1 MPNTT
6 NIPAPRVPFIDPR
19 TGLMSREW
27 YRFFFNQFT
36 LLAEPG
42 GTQHNSLGGLQG
54 GTTGQYYHLT
64 QDEYVGTGSGVF
76 VRSDSPAFTGLVSFN
91 GPLTLAGTLSGA
103 NAVFTGSLGADSGTF
118 TSGISTTIGTFTGPI
133 NGTSAYFTSDLTVDG
148 MLLVGGTSDFS
159 SIVTLSAGAQGTDIV
174 LDTGSIASYS
184 FSGDDLTS
192 TGATGGAG
200 QMNFYTLN
208 TDIPASV
215 LAMNIDNQQRLNF
228 PAVSLIGGPP
238 GLINPTNFYQEG
250 RSFLDNISPPSTT
263 NTYAVSNVFAP
274 ATISA
279 DNTGVVYTYGI
290 TMYIGGPLQ
299 EGTNVTIDEE
309 LALVVNTGNSA
320 FSGTLFVGGGSG
332 SVATS
337 NAQGVFCS
345 QGVLGYGKD
354 AFTNSPGGA
363 VTQLTSKSTGVT
375 LNKGCGAITMNAA
388 ALAAGASVEFVLT
401 NSFIAAFDT
410 VICNMGP
417 GGTASTYLVQCQAV
431 AAGSCRFRVTNYSGT
446 SRSEACVVNFAI
458 IKATNA

>member
-1 MPNTT
+1 L
-6 NIPAPRVPFIDPR
+6 I
-19 TGLMSREW
+19 TGA
-27 YRFFFNQFT
+27 T
-36 LLAEPG
+36 L
-42 GTQHNSLGGLQG
+42 
-54 GTTGQYYHLT
+54 
-64 QDEYVGTGSGVF
+64 
-76 VRSDSPAFTGLVSFN
+76 
-91 GPLTLAGTLSGA
+91 TLSGLA
-103 NAVFTGSLGADSGTF
+103 TF
-118 TSGISTTIGTFTGPI
+118 
-133 NGTSAYFTSDLTVDG
+133 N
-148 MLLVGGTSDFS
+148 
-159 SIVTLSAGAQGTDIV
+159 AGATGTDA
-174 LDTGSIASYS
+174 DFTTGTLGNFS

-192 TGATGGAG
+192 SPLSGGSG

-208 TDIPASV
+208 LDIPATV

-274 ATISA
+274 ANISA

-290 TMYIGGPLQ
+290 TVYIGGALQ
-299 EGTNVTIDEE
+299 ENTNVTIDEE
-309 LALVVNTGNSA
+309 LALVINSGNSV
-320 FSGTLFVGGGSG
+320 FSNTLFVGAGAG

-337 NAQGVFCS
+337 DAQGVFCS

-363 VTQLTSKSTGVT
+363 FTQTGSKSNGVT
-375 LNKGCGAITMNAA
+375 LNKGCGVITMNNA
-388 ALAAGASVEFVLT
+388 ALNAGTSVEFVLT
-401 NSFIAAFDT
+401 NSFIAATDT
-410 VICNMGP
+410 VVCNMGP

-446 SRSEACVVNFAI
+446 NRSEACVVNFSI

>member
-1 MPNTT
+1 MPSPPNTT
-6 NIPAPRVPFIDPR
+6 TIPAPRVPFIDPR

-27 YRFFFNQFT
+27 YRFFLNQYT
-36 LLAEPG
+36 ILSTTAINHDGLL
-42 GTQHNSLGGLQG
+42 GLQG
-54 GTTGQYYHLT
+54 GATGQYYHLT
-64 QDEYVGTGSGVF
+64 QAEYTGTGSGVF
-76 VRSDSPAFTGLVSFN
+76 VRADSPVLFGSTTIS
-91 GPLTLAGTLSGA
+91 GPLTLGSTLSGVDA
-103 NAVFTGSLGADSGTF
+103 SFTGSLSADSGTF
-118 TSGISTTIGTFTGPI
+118 TDAINGTYGTFTADVDIGGTLTVT
-133 NGTSAYFTSDLTVDG
+133 GTSQFTGAVLFD
-148 MLLVGGTSDFS
+148 
-159 SIVTLSAGAQGTDIV
+159 SATGTDIV
-174 LDTGSIASYS
+174 CDTGSIASYS

-208 TDIPASV
+208 LDIPATV

-228 PAVSLIGGPP
+228 PAVSLVGGPP

-263 NTYAVSNVFAP
+263 NTYAASNVFAP

-309 LALVVNTGNSA
+309 LALVVNSGNTV
-320 FSGTLFVGGGSG
+320 FSNTLFVGAGSG
-332 SVATS
+332 SAATS
-337 NAQGVFCS
+337 DAQGVFCS

>member
-1 MPNTT
+1 MPSPPNTT

-27 YRFFFNQFT
+27 YRFFLNQFT
-36 LLAEPG
+36 VVSTASFD
-42 GTQHNSLGGLQG
+42 HDSLTGLQG
-54 GTTGQYYHLT
+54 GSTGQYYHLT
-64 QDEYVGTGSGVF
+64 QDEYVGTGTGVF
-76 VRSDSPAFTGLVSFN
+76 VRTNSPSIS
-91 GPLTLAGTLSGA
+91 GPLNVSGPIEA
-103 NAVFTGSLGADSGTF
+103 TA
-118 TSGISTTIGTFTGPI
+118 GTFTGPI
-133 NGTSAYFTSDLTVDG
+133 DATDGTFVGNVDIGGTLAVTGTSQFIGPALFD
-148 MLLVGGTSDFS
+148 
-159 SIVTLSAGAQGTDIV
+159 SATGTDIV
-174 LDTGSIASYS
+174 TDTGSIGNYS

-192 TGATGGAG
+192 SPTTGGSG

-208 TDIPASV
+208 IDIPATV

-228 PAVSLIGGPP
+228 PAVSLVGGPP

-274 ATISA
+274 ATLAA

-290 TMYIGGPLQ
+290 TMYIGGALQ

-309 LALVVNTGNSA
+309 LALVVNSGNSVFA
-320 FSGTLFVGGGSG
+320 NVLFVGSGSG

-337 NAQGVFCS
+337 DAQGVFCS
-345 QGVLGYGKD
+345 QGVLGYGPD
-354 AFTNSPGGA
+354 PFAFSPGGA
-363 VTQLTSKSTGVT
+363 VTQLTSKSQGVT
-375 LNKGCGAITMNAA
+375 LNKGCGVITMNAA
-388 ALAAGASVEFVLT
+388 ALAGGASVEFVLT
-401 NSFIAAFDT
+401 NSFITATDT
-410 VICNMGP
+410 VLCNMGP

-446 SRSEACVVNFAI
+446 SRSEACVVNFSI

>member
-6 NIPAPRVPFIDPR
+6 NIPAPRVPFIDQR

-36 LLAEPG
+36 LLTEAS

-76 VRSDSPAFTGLVSFN
+76 VRSDSPVFTGPISFS
-91 GPLTLAGTLSGA
+91 GPLTLTGTLSGA

-118 TSGISTTIGTFTGPI
+118 TSAVSAGSGVFAGPISATTGTFTGGVT
-133 NGTSAYFTSDLTVDG
+133 GTTL
-148 MLLVGGTSDFS
+148 
-159 SIVTLSAGAQGTDIV
+159 TLSGLATFNA
-174 LDTGSIASYS
+174 
-184 FSGDDLTS
+184 
-192 TGATGGAG
+192 GATGTDADFTTGTLGNFSFSADDITSSPLTGGSG

-208 TDIPASV
+208 LDIPATV

-250 RSFLDNISPPSTT
+250 RSFLDNISPPATT
-263 NTYAVSNVFAP
+263 NTYAVSNVFSP
-274 ATISA
+274 ANIAA
-279 DNTGVVYTYGI
+279 DNTGITYTYGI
-290 TMYIGGPLQ
+290 TVYIGGPLQ

-309 LALVVNTGNSA
+309 LALVVNSGNSV
-320 FSGTLFVGGGSG
+320 FSSTLFVGSGSG

-337 NAQGVFCS
+337 DAQGVFCS
-345 QGVLGYGKD
+345 QGVLGYGPD
-354 AFTNSPGGA
+354 PFAFSPGGA
-363 VTQLTSKSTGVT
+363 VTQLTSKSQGVT

-458 IKATNA
+458 IKAVNA

>member
-6 NIPAPRVPFIDPR
+6 NIPAPRVPFIDQR

-36 LLAEPG
+36 LLAEPS

-54 GTTGQYYHLT
+54 GTTNQYYHLK
-64 QDEYVGTGSGVF
+64 QDEYVGIGSGVF
-76 VRSDSPAFTGLVSFN
+76 VRSDSPAFTGLVSFS
-91 GPLTLAGTLSGA
+91 GPLTLTGTLSGA
-103 NAVFTGSLGADSGTF
+103 SAVFTGSLGADSGTF
-118 TSGISTTIGTFTGPI
+118 AGPIDATYGTFTADVDIGGTLTVT
-133 NGTSAYFTSDLTVDG
+133 GTSQFTGAVLFD
-148 MLLVGGTSDFS
+148 
-159 SIVTLSAGAQGTDIV
+159 SATGTDIV
-174 LDTGSIASYS
+174 CDTGSLAGYS
-184 FSGDDLTS
+184 FSGDDMTS
-192 TGATGGAG
+192 TGSTGGFG

-228 PAVSLIGGPP
+228 PAVSLVGGPP

-274 ATISA
+274 ANISA
-279 DNTGVVYTYGI
+279 DNTGVVYTYGV
-290 TMYIGGPLQ
+290 TMYIGGALQ

-309 LALVVNTGNSA
+309 LALVVNSGNTV

-354 AFTNSPGGA
+354 AFSNSPGGA
-363 VTQLTSKSTGVT
+363 FTQLTSKSTGVT

>member
-1 MPNTT
+1 
-6 NIPAPRVPFIDPR
+6 
-19 TGLMSREW
+19 
-27 YRFFFNQFT
+27 
-36 LLAEPG
+36 
-42 GTQHNSLGGLQG
+42 LQG
-54 GTTGQYYHLT
+54 GTTNQYYHLT

-76 VRSDSPAFTGLVSFN
+76 VRSDSPAFTGLVSFS

-103 NAVFTGSLGADSGTF
+103 SAVFTGSLGADSGTF
-118 TSGISTTIGTFTGPI
+118 AGPIDAAYGTFTADVDIGGTLTVT
-133 NGTSAYFTSDLTVDG
+133 GTSQFTGAVLFD
-148 MLLVGGTSDFS
+148 
-159 SIVTLSAGAQGTDIV
+159 SATGTDIV
-174 LDTGSIASYS
+174 CDTGSIASYS

-192 TGATGGAG
+192 TGATGGSG

-208 TDIPASV
+208 LDIPATV

-238 GLINPTNFYQEG
+238 GLTNPTNFYQEG

-274 ATISA
+274 ANIAA

-290 TMYIGGPLQ
+290 AVYIGGALQ
-299 EGTNVTIDEE
+299 EGTNVTIEEE
-309 LALVVNTGNSA
+309 LALVINSGNSV
-320 FSGTLFVGGGSG
+320 FSNTLFVGGGSG

-337 NAQGVFCS
+337 DAQGVFCS

-354 AFTNSPGGA
+354 AFTFSPGGA

>member
-1 MPNTT
+1 MPSPPNTT
-6 NIPAPRVPFIDPR
+6 TIPAPRVPFTDPR

-27 YRFFFNQFT
+27 YRFFLNQYT
-36 LLAEPG
+36 ILSTTAINHDGLL
-42 GTQHNSLGGLQG
+42 GLQG
-54 GTTGQYYHLT
+54 GATGQYYHLT
-64 QDEYVGTGSGVF
+64 QAEYTGTGSGVF
-76 VRSDSPAFTGLVSFN
+76 VRADSPVLFGSTTIS
-91 GPLTLAGTLSGA
+91 GPLTLTGTLSGA
-103 NAVFTGSLGADSGTF
+103 SAVFTGSLGADSGTF
-118 TSGISTTIGTFTGPI
+118 AGPIDATYGTFTADVDIGGTLTVT
-133 NGTSAYFTSDLTVDG
+133 GTSQFTGAVLFD
-148 MLLVGGTSDFS
+148 
-159 SIVTLSAGAQGTDIV
+159 SATGTDIV
-174 LDTGSIASYS
+174 CDTGSLAGYS
-184 FSGDDLTS
+184 FSGDDMTS
-192 TGATGGAG
+192 TGSTGGFG

-208 TDIPASV
+208 LDIPATV

-228 PAVSLIGGPP
+228 PAVSLVGGPP

-309 LALVVNTGNSA
+309 LALVVNSGNTVFA
-320 FSGTLFVGGGSG
+320 GTLFVGAGSG

-337 NAQGVFCS
+337 DAQGVFCS

>member
-1 MPNTT
+1 
-6 NIPAPRVPFIDPR
+6 
-19 TGLMSREW
+19 
-27 YRFFFNQFT
+27 
-36 LLAEPG
+36 
-42 GTQHNSLGGLQG
+42 
-54 GTTGQYYHLT
+54 
-64 QDEYVGTGSGVF
+64 
-76 VRSDSPAFTGLVSFN
+76 
-91 GPLTLAGTLSGA
+91 
-103 NAVFTGSLGADSGTF
+103 
-118 TSGISTTIGTFTGPI
+118 
-133 NGTSAYFTSDLTVDG
+133 
-148 MLLVGGTSDFS
+148 
-159 SIVTLSAGAQGTDIV
+159 
-174 LDTGSIASYS
+174 
-184 FSGDDLTS
+184 
-192 TGATGGAG
+192 
-200 QMNFYTLN
+200 MNFYTLN
-208 TDIPASV
+208 LDIPATV

-290 TMYIGGPLQ
+290 TMYIGGALQ

-309 LALVVNTGNSA
+309 LALVVNSGNTV
-320 FSGTLFVGGGSG
+320 FSGTLFVGAGSG

-345 QGVLGYGKD
+345 KGVLGYGKD

-375 LNKGCGAITMNAA
+375 LNKGCGAITMNNA
-388 ALAAGASVEFVLT
+388 ALNAGTSVEFVLT
-401 NSFIAAFDT
+401 NSFIAATDT
-410 VICNMGP
+410 VVCNMGP

-431 AAGSCRFRVTNYSGT
+431 AAGSCRFRVSNYSAT
-446 SRSEACVVNFAI
+446 NRSEACVVNFSI

>member
-1 MPNTT
+1 MARLNVTRDQLSEFLTDPQQIRQFEKLFAQAT
-6 NIPAPRVPFIDPR
+6 NSSV
-19 TGLMSREW
+19 
-27 YRFFFNQFT
+27 
-36 LLAEPG
+36 
-42 GTQHNSLGGLQG
+42 HNNLEGLQG
-54 GTTGQYYHLT
+54 GSPAQYYHLT
-64 QDEYVGTGSGVF
+64 QAEYAGTGTGVF
-76 VRSDSPAFTGLVSFN
+76 VRTDSPAFS
-91 GPLTLAGTLSGA
+91 GTLTVSGPIEA
-103 NAVFTGSLGADSGTF
+103 TSAAFTGPISATSGTF
-118 TSGISTTIGTFTGPI
+118 TDAINGTYGTFTADVDIGGTLTVT
-133 NGTSAYFTSDLTVDG
+133 GTSQFTGAVLFD
-148 MLLVGGTSDFS
+148 
-159 SIVTLSAGAQGTDIV
+159 SATGTDIV
-174 LDTGSIASYS
+174 CDTGSLAGYS
-184 FSGDDLTS
+184 FSGDDMTS
-192 TGATGGAG
+192 TGSTGGFG

-274 ATISA
+274 ATLSA

-290 TMYIGGPLQ
+290 TVYIGGPLQ

-309 LALVVNTGNSA
+309 LAVVVNSGNSA

-363 VTQLTSKSTGVT
+363 VTQTGSKSNGVT

-401 NSFIAAFDT
+401 NSFIAATDT
-410 VICNMGP
+410 IVTNMGP

-446 SRSEACVVNFAI
+446 SRSEACVVNFSI
-458 IKATNA
+458 IKAVNS

>member
-1 MPNTT
+1 VSFP
-6 NIPAPRVPFIDPR
+6 PVPSTEITKD
-19 TGLMSREW
+19 GKNL
-27 YRFFFNQFT
+27 
-36 LLAEPG
+36 
-42 GTQHNSLGGLQG
+42 
-54 GTTGQYYHLT
+54 
-64 QDEYVGTGSGVF
+64 
-76 VRSDSPAFTGLVSFN
+76 SPAWVAFFSQVFSNGGISAAAVNSGTPTFSGNVTVTNLTVTGTSSVAGAAGFTGPVAFSNTATFAADATFSGLFQTSNTASFN
-91 GPLTLAGTLSGA
+91 GATSFNSTAQFNGTTTFSTSGSVSFQ
-103 NAVFTGSLGADSGTF
+103 NGFTSTTGTF
-118 TSGISTTIGTFTGPI
+118 TSLVTGTT
-133 NGTSAYFTSDLTVDG
+133 L
-148 MLLVGGTSDFS
+148 
-159 SIVTLSAGAQGTDIV
+159 TLSGLATFNAGATGTNASFT
-174 LDTGSIASYS
+174 TGSLAGYS
-184 FSGDDLTS
+184 FSGDDMTS
-192 TGATGGAG
+192 TGSTGGFG

-208 TDIPASV
+208 VDIPASV

-228 PAVSLIGGPP
+228 PAVSLVGGPP

-309 LALVVNTGNSA
+309 LALVVNSGNTA
-320 FSGTLFVGGGSG
+320 FSGTLFVGNGSG

-363 VTQLTSKSTGVT
+363 VTQTGSKSNGVT
-375 LNKGCGAITMNAA
+375 LNKGCGVITMNNA
-388 ALAAGASVEFVLT
+388 ALNAGTSVEFVLT
-401 NSFIAAFDT
+401 NSYIAATDT

-431 AAGSCRFRVTNYSGT
+431 AAGSCRFRVSNYSAT
-446 SRSEACVVNFAI
+446 NRSEACVVNFSI

>member
-1 MPNTT
+1 
-6 NIPAPRVPFIDPR
+6 
-19 TGLMSREW
+19 MSREW
-27 YRFFFNQFT
+27 YRFFLNQYT
-36 LLAEPG
+36 ILSTTAINHDELL
-42 GTQHNSLGGLQG
+42 GLQG
-54 GTTGQYYHLT
+54 GATGQYYHLT
-64 QDEYVGTGSGVF
+64 QAEYTGTGSGVF
-76 VRSDSPAFTGLVSFN
+76 VRADSPVLFGSTTIS
-91 GPLTLAGTLSGA
+91 GPLTLGSTLSGVDA
-103 NAVFTGSLGADSGTF
+103 SFTGSFSADSGTF
-118 TSGISTTIGTFTGPI
+118 TDAI

-174 LDTGSIASYS
+174 LDTGTIANYS
-184 FSGDDLTS
+184 FFDDDITS
-192 TGATGGAG
+192 SPLGGGSG

-228 PAVSLIGGPP
+228 PAVSLVGGPP

-290 TMYIGGPLQ
+290 TMYIGGALQ

-309 LALVVNTGNSA
+309 LAVVVNSGNSA
-320 FSGTLFVGGGSG
+320 FSGTLFVGNGSG

-363 VTQLTSKSTGVT
+363 STQLTSKSTGVT

>member
-6 NIPAPRVPFIDPR
+6 NIPAPRVPFIDQR

-36 LLAEPG
+36 LLTEAS

-76 VRSDSPAFTGLVSFN
+76 VRTNSPAFTGPISFS
-91 GPLTLAGTLSGA
+91 GPVTLTTTLSGT
-103 NAVFTGSLGADSGTF
+103 NAVFTGSLGANSGVFAGPINATYGTF
-118 TSGISTTIGTFTGPI
+118 TADVDIGGTLAVT
-133 NGTSAYFTSDLTVDG
+133 GTSQFTDAVLFD
-148 MLLVGGTSDFS
+148 
-159 SIVTLSAGAQGTDIV
+159 SATGTDIV
-174 LDTGSIASYS
+174 CDTGSLAGYS
-184 FSGDDLTS
+184 FSGDDMTSDGS
-192 TGATGGAG
+192 TGGFG

-274 ATISA
+274 ATLSA

-290 TMYIGGPLQ
+290 TVYIGGSLQ

-309 LALVVNTGNSA
+309 LALVVNSGNSL
-320 FSGTLFVGGGSG
+320 FSNTLFVGAGAG

-337 NAQGVFCS
+337 DAQGVFCS

-354 AFTNSPGGA
+354 PFAFSPGGA
-363 VTQLTSKSTGVT
+363 VTQLTSKSQGVT

-401 NSFIAAFDT
+401 NSFIAATDT
-410 VICNMGP
+410 IVTNMGP

-446 SRSEACVVNFAI
+446 SRSEACVVNFSI
-458 IKATNA
+458 IKAVNS

>member
-1 MPNTT
+1 MPSPPNTT

-27 YRFFFNQFT
+27 YRFFLNQFT
-36 LLAEPG
+36 VVSTASFD
-42 GTQHNSLGGLQG
+42 HDSLTGLQG
-54 GTTGQYYHLT
+54 GSTGQYYHLT

-76 VRSDSPAFTGLVSFN
+76 VRADSPEFTGPISFS
-91 GPLTLAGTLSGA
+91 GPVTLTTTLSGTT
-103 NAVFTGSLGADSGTF
+103 AVFTGSLDADSGTF
-118 TSGISTTIGTFTGPI
+118 TGPIDATYGTFTADVDIGGTLTVT
-133 NGTSAYFTSDLTVDG
+133 GTSQF
-148 MLLVGGTSDFS
+148 VGAALFD
-159 SIVTLSAGAQGTDIV
+159 SATGTDIV
-174 LDTGSIASYS
+174 TDTGSIASYL

-192 TGATGGAG
+192 TGATGGSG

-208 TDIPASV
+208 IDIPATV

-228 PAVSLIGGPP
+228 PAVSLVGGPP

-274 ATISA
+274 ANLAA

-290 TMYIGGPLQ
+290 TMYIGGALQ

-309 LALVVNTGNSA
+309 LALVVNSGNSV
-320 FSGTLFVGGGSG
+320 FSSTLFVGGGSG

-337 NAQGVFCS
+337 DAQGVFCS
-345 QGVLGYGKD
+345 QGVLGYGPD
-354 AFTNSPGGA
+354 PFAFSPGGA
-363 VTQLTSKSTGVT
+363 VTQLTSKSQGVT
-375 LNKGCGAITMNAA
+375 LNKGCGVITMNAA
-388 ALAAGASVEFVLT
+388 ALAGGASVEFVLT
-401 NSFIAAFDT
+401 NSFITATDT
-410 VICNMGP
+410 VLCNMGP

-446 SRSEACVVNFAI
+446 SRSEACVVNFSI

>member
-36 LLAEPG
+36 LLTEAG
-42 GTQHNSLGGLQG
+42 GAQHNSLGGLQG

-76 VRSDSPAFTGLVSFN
+76 VRSDSPVFTGPISFG
-91 GPLTLAGTLSGA
+91 GPLTLTGTLSGA
-103 NAVFTGSLGADSGTF
+103 SAVFTGSLGADAGTF
-118 TSGISTTIGTFTGPI
+118 TGGISTTTGTFAGAI
-133 NGTSAYFTSDLTVDG
+133 DGISADFTSDISIGGTLTVT
-148 MLLVGGTSDFS
+148 GTSQFTGAVLFD
-159 SIVTLSAGAQGTDIV
+159 SATGTDIV
-174 LDTGSIASYS
+174 CDTGTIANYS
-184 FSGDDLTS
+184 FSADDITS
-192 TGATGGAG
+192 SPLTGGSG

-208 TDIPASV
+208 LDIPATV

-228 PAVSLIGGPP
+228 PAVSLVGGPP

-274 ATISA
+274 ANIAA

-290 TMYIGGPLQ
+290 TMYIGGALQ

-309 LALVVNTGNSA
+309 LALVVNSGNSV
-320 FSGTLFVGGGSG
+320 FSNTLFVGAGAG

-337 NAQGVFCS
+337 DAQGVFCS

-446 SRSEACVVNFAI
+446 SRSEACVVNFSI